1 MRILFLGN
9 SFTYFHD
16 LPKIVSQMLS
26 CEVESHTRGGAKL
39 AEQLNPE
46 TEMGAKTLKA
56 LKEEKWDYVVMQ
68 EQSFAPIGNF
78 EAFLKSVKALSSLI
92 KENGATPVL
101 YATWAYR
108 ENTEKL
114 ATTNLTYAEMA
125 DALRNNYA
133 KAAIETGS
141 LMADVGT
148 LFTKT
153 RAIIT
158 PYENDDYHPSEAGT
172 ILAASEIARVIRENE
187 RK

>member
-56 LKEEKWDYVVMQ
+56 LKEERWDYVVMQ